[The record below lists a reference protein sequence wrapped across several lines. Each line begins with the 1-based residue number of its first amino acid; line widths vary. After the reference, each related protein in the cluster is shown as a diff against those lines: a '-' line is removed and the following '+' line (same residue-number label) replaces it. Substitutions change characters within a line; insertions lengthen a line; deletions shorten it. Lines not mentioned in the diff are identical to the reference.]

1 MYRALVQFGHGTTFV
16 LKVRS
21 SLFPFRTN
29 VMQAL
34 WLCHFRK
41 QRRAQNIKHFFLR
54 SKPLMLYI
62 QLALCQ
68 VLQTELVKYAHRHV
82 SNCLG
87 FSQPGGSLMHHIK
100 D

>member
-1 MYRALVQFGHGTTFV
+1 
-16 LKVRS
+16 
-21 SLFPFRTN
+21 
-29 VMQAL
+29 MQAL
-34 WLCHFRK
+34 WLCNFRK